1 MESMGGRDIS
11 PEEVLTLPVDVVV
24 PAALE
29 NAITEENAPDIKA
42 SIVLELAN
50 GPTTI
55 EADAILAKKGVTVI
69 PDILANAGGVA
80 VSYFEWYQNIHGEKW
95 KKEDVFAKLKEKMES
110 ASEAVHAASVEHK
123 VSLREAA
130 YIVAL
135 KRLAETD
142 AA

>member
-1 MESMGGRDIS
+1 M
-11 PEEVLTLPVDVVV
+11 
-24 PAALE
+24 
-29 NAITEENAPDIKA
+29 
-42 SIVLELAN
+42 
-50 GPTTI
+50 
-55 EADAILAKKGVTVI
+55 TVI